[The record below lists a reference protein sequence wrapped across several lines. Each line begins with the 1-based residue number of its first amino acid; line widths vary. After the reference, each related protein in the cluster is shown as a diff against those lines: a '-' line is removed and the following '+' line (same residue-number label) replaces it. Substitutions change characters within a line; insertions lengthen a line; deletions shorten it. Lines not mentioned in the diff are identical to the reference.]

1 MLYSVPCCGLLLFS
15 HHVSPSSVPQW
26 TLFPLSHPHI
36 AFWVQT
42 AIFGHLETTQTW
54 MRSTTYWFIS
64 EKDLTQEGMLLRSES
79 ERILGQCVFAC
90 VCNARRTAGDAFSSE
105 LLWLCLSSCSETK
118 SCNAKS
124 SSLLLVCLIYN
135 VSFLVLELLIG
146 PELITERNLL
156 RRRQKC
162 DTRARERAVC
172 HISLTMSGSSVVVDF
187 EVHCWVVSHSDCF
200 TSPLLFPHCVS

>member
-1 MLYSVPCCGLLLFS
+1 MNTIPPL
-15 HHVSPSSVPQW
+15 PSSHCFLSTNSNFW
-26 TLFPLSHPHI
+26 PLGDHSDMNAQYYI
-36 AFWVQT
+36 LIYFWEGLDPG
-42 AIFGHLETTQTW
+42 GHAVEKW
-54 MRSTTYWFIS
+54 EWKDIRS
-64 EKDLTQEGMLLRSES
+64 
-79 ERILGQCVFAC
+79 VC
-90 VCNARRTAGDAFSSE
+90 VCVCVMLEELDAFSSE